1 MVEVIIENIVK
12 ILAAALIALI
22 GILGSSITA
31 RLNERYRLNN
41 INAAQRELIAMAQ
54 QTVGELQQTVVDGLK
69 ACRIDGKLTA
79 EDIKSLGVELV
90 KKTMEKMSAPT
101 ISLLNSAGVDIT
113 ALIHGAA
120 EEYIAEMKKPLTF
133 VG

>member
-1 MVEVIIENIVK
+1 MIEVIIENLVNIFG
-12 ILAAALIALI
+12 AALIALI
-22 GILGSSITA
+22 GIFGSFISA
-31 RLNERYRLNN
+31 QLHERAHLNN
-41 INAAQRELIAMAQ
+41 INIAQRELIAMAQ

-90 KKTMEKMSAPT
+90 KKTMEKMSEPAIT
-101 ISLLNSAGVDIT
+101 LLNSAGVDIT

-120 EEYIAEMKKPLTF
+120 EEYIAEMKKPLPI

>member
-1 MVEVIIENIVK
+1 MVEGIIENIIK
-12 ILAAALIALI
+12 IFGAALIALI
-22 GILGSSITA
+22 GIFGSFITA
-31 RLNERYRLNN
+31 QLNERHRLNN

-69 ACRIDGKLTA
+69 ACRTDGKLTA
-79 EDIKSLGVELV
+79 EDIKSLGADLV
-90 KKTMEKMSAPT
+90 KKTMEKMSTPA
-101 ISLLNSAGVDIT
+101 IALLNSAGVDIT

-120 EEYIAEMKKPLTF
+120 ENYIAEMKKPLPI